1 MKKKILIA
9 LGTVQV
15 ILLAVWLVDPNW
27 WHTGRKMVAT
37 GQYNTAKYLS
47 SRNVTAFAEDAKHH
61 IWIGTSE
68 GLNIFDGHNFIQLLH
83 DGSDST
89 TLPDDNI
96 KCIFHSKDNRMFVG
110 TANGLAEYI
119 GAYQFRNFNI
129 PSTAW
134 GVTQIAETARGEILV
149 NNGADVYVVGEDSV
163 KPYFHFRLS
172 YPLNYLVP
180 DRSGGFWT
188 IEQDKLTHYNKEK
201 QPDRK
206 LVVPHANVDYYHC
219 DGDTLWVA
227 QSRFVTGIDLNTNR
241 VVYSSKKDLPI
252 LPTTLFPTQSH
263 KLLLNSGYHG
273 LYSLDLNNDLLTKV
287 SDSELHL
294 SHKDVTISALFR
306 DNDNNVWIGYQEGGF
321 QVVSAIS
328 TPLASSVNSALSQV
342 TSGESVI
349 SLGSVA
355 DGIIGATEDR
365 VFYYRPSAGTTTL
378 YPFYDIFPDSPFFRQ
393 TLSSVVPHDAQSA
406 WLVSNVRILSC
417 LLHDGKISVLRR
429 VYSRQHL
436 GPPLGKA
443 IRMGDDIYVTS
454 GSRYIIK
461 AQFES
466 DKADSILVDHKD
478 YDAGAQLAALP
489 DGRVLIVMKN
499 MQMAVIRPNGK
510 KAQLLKT
517 ACANRPTN
525 FVPSAILCDRR
536 GRVWIGSKRN
546 GLYHF
551 NPSTGDMRKDSIV
564 PDKDIQS
571 IVEGSDGLL
580 WIFSHDNILVYNA
593 DKAHFYFYPLTGV
606 SNWQSSQPLNF
617 RNACFLP
624 QSNAMVTG
632 TSSGCMALPVVKNI
646 EAYRPA
652 LSFTG
657 LFVEKSDGRPQL
669 VNSEIKNGDKFTFS
683 HTDNDLTVYFGSNG
697 YNNRGH
703 YLYQYKLEGHDL
715 SWQSATSMLRAHFSD
730 LAPGSYKLRLRLVAS
745 PSEPPV
751 AEASIHIKVK
761 SAFWLSL
768 PALWFYL
775 MLFLALVAYAN
786 RLYLH
791 MRTERMELARV
802 SRDHERDKLTNEMNM
817 NFFANVSHEFR
828 NPLTIIAGPLMVLRD
843 DKSLPQHARHLINM
857 VCKSVNRMLRLI
869 DQMLDFNQLE
879 TDVLRLRVDQY
890 DIAAELAQIVGIFSE
905 SAELRNIHVEQE
917 GLHGNLYGWIDRD
930 KLEKI
935 MSNLLTN
942 ALKHVPD
949 GGTIR
954 VSLQE
959 VQPDGQPS
967 NCADNSSDSHG
978 RMITV
983 EVFNNGNNIAP
994 DKLPFVFRRYY
1005 QTGQATA
1012 NHQYGWGTGLGLY
1025 YVKRLVTLH
1034 RGTIDVVNAP
1044 GGGVTFRFSLP
1055 VDEAVY
1061 REAEHLSKDEGAMRI
1076 PIIQE
1081 DNTAEKKVEENQQ
1094 VVNRAAKRPV
1104 VMMIDDDTDVAQ
1116 YVRSIFSGQY
1126 VVVNR
1131 YSAESAL
1138 ESMEEVSP
1146 DIILCDVVMGEM
1158 SGYEFCRRIKN
1169 NLMYSHIPVILLT
1182 AKSNITEQVEG
1193 LQTGASAYVVK
1204 PFDPRYL
1211 KALVESQLKGVER
1224 IRQILSEGEP
1234 MKKTPDGLSE
1244 QDRKFMEQVYEL
1256 MEHHLQDNDLNV
1268 TTISAGLLISPSK
1281 FNYKLKE
1288 LTGESPGAFFRKFKL
1303 NRAARLLREGG
1314 HNVSEVAYMTGFG
1327 TVSYFSVAFKKQF
1340 GVSPSE
1346 FK

>member
-1 MKKKILIA
+1 MKKKILMT
-9 LGTVQV
+9 LVFVQV
-15 ILLAVWLVDPNW
+15 VLLAVWLIDPNW
-27 WHTGRKMVAT
+27 WQTRRQMVAA
-37 GQYNTAKYLS
+37 GQSLTAKYLS

-89 TLPDDNI
+89 TLPNDEVR
-96 KCIFHSKDNRMFVG
+96 CIFRSKHNRMFVG
-110 TANGLAEYI
+110 TANGLAEYM
-119 GAYQFRNFNI
+119 GAYQFRNHNL
-129 PSTAW
+129 PATTW
-134 GVTQIAETARGEILV
+134 GVTQVMETSEGEILA
-149 NNGADVYVVGEDSV
+149 NNGADVYCVKGDSV
-163 KPYFHFRLS
+163 IPYFHFGSS
-172 YPLNYLVP
+172 YSFNYLVP

-188 IEQDKLTHYNKEK
+188 IEQNLLTHYNKERRAD
-201 QPDRK
+201 QK
-206 LVVPHANVDYYHC
+206 LAVSHANVDYFHC
-219 DGDTLWVA
+219 GGDTLWLS
-227 QSRFVTGIDLNTNR
+227 QSRFVTGIDLRTNR
-241 VVYSSKKDLPI
+241 VVYHSTMELPI
-252 LPTTLFPTQSH
+252 LPTSLFPANANT
-263 KLLLNSGYHG
+263 LLLNSGYHG
-273 LYSLDLNNDLLTKV
+273 LYALNLENSELTKV
-287 SDSELHL
+287 TDSELHL
-294 SHKDVTISALFR
+294 QHKDVTISALFR
-306 DNDNNVWIGYQEGGF
+306 DTENNIWIGYQEGGF
-321 QVVSAIS
+321 QVITSVSSPAV
-328 TPLASSVNSALSQV
+328 SSVNSALSQI
-342 TSGESVI
+342 SDGESVI
-349 SLGSVA
+349 ALGAVS
-355 DGIIGATEDR
+355 DGIIGATEDK
-365 VFYYRPSAGTTTL
+365 VFYYRHSTGTSVA
-378 YPFYDIFPDSPFFRQ
+378 YPFSGIFPDSPFYRQ
-393 TLSSVVPHDAQSA
+393 TLGEVVPHDSHSV

-417 LLHDGKISVLRR
+417 QLQDGQIRVLRR

-436 GPPLGKA
+436 GPLLGGA
-443 IRMGDDIYVTS
+443 ARMGDDIYVAS

-461 AQFES
+461 SRFGS
-466 DKADSILVDHKD
+466 DIADSILVDSKY
-478 YDAGAQLAALP
+478 YDAGAQLEALP
-489 DGRVLIVMKN
+489 DGRVLVVMKN
-499 MQMAVIRPNGK
+499 MQAAMVGGNDK
-510 KAQLLKT
+510 KARPLRVI
-517 ACANRPTN
+517 CANRPAN
-525 FVPSAILCDRR
+525 FVPSAVLCDRR
-536 GRVWIGSKRN
+536 GRVWVGSKRN
-546 GLYHF
+546 GLYLF
-551 NPSTGDMRKDSIV
+551 NPASGQMRKDSV
-564 PDKDIQS
+564 VADKDIQS
-571 IVEGSDGLL
+571 LVEGPDGLL
-580 WIFSHDNILVYNA
+580 WIFSHDDILVYNP
-593 DKAHFYFYPLTGV
+593 DNSHFYFYPLTDV
-606 SNWQSSQPLNF
+606 TNWQSGQPLFF

-624 QSNAMVTG
+624 QSSAMVAG
-632 TSSGCMALPVVKNI
+632 TSSGCMALPIVKNI

-652 LSFTG
+652 LSITG
-657 LFVEKSDGRPQL
+657 LFVEKPDGSPLLINRD
-669 VNSEIKNGDKFTFS
+669 VKEGSKFTFS
-683 HTDNDLTVYFGSNG
+683 HSDNDITVYFSSSG
-697 YNNRGH
+697 YSNRGH

-715 SWQSATSMLRAHFSD
+715 SWQSATSSQRAHFSD
-730 LAPGSYKLRLRLVAS
+730 LSPGTYTLRLRLVAS
-745 PSEPPV
+745 PGESPV
-751 AEASIHIKVK
+751 AEEAIVIKVK
-761 SAFWLSL
+761 SAFWQSL
-768 PALWFYL
+768 PAFWFYL
-775 MLFLALVAYAN
+775 MLFLALVAYVN
-786 RLYLH
+786 SLYLR

-879 TDVLRLRVDQY
+879 TDVLRLKVAQY
-890 DIAAELAQIVGIFSE
+890 DIASELAQIVGIFRE

-917 GLHGNLYGWIDRD
+917 GLHANLYGWIDKD

-935 MSNLLTN
+935 MNNLLTN

-949 GGTIR
+949 GGTIC

-959 VQPDGQPS
+959 VQPDGQLS
-967 NCADNSSDSHG
+967 SGAGNSSDSHG
-978 RMITV
+978 RRVVV
-983 EVFNNGNNIAP
+983 EVFNNGNGIAP
-994 DKLPFVFRRYY
+994 DKLHFVFRRYY
-1005 QTGQATA
+1005 QAGQATA

-1034 RGTIDVVNAP
+1034 RGTIDVFNAP

-1061 REAEHLSKDEGAMRI
+1061 RDAEHLSKDEGAMRI

-1081 DNTAEKKVEENQQ
+1081 DNAAEKRVEENQQ
-1094 VVNRAAKRPV
+1094 AVNRAAKRPV
-1104 VMMIDDDTDVAQ
+1104 VMVVDDDTDVAQ

-1158 SGYEFCRRIKN
+1158 SGYEFCRRIKA

-1234 MKKTPDGLSE
+1234 MKKVPDGLSE

-1256 MEHHLQDNDLNV
+1256 MEQHLQDNDLNV

-1346 FK
+1346 YK